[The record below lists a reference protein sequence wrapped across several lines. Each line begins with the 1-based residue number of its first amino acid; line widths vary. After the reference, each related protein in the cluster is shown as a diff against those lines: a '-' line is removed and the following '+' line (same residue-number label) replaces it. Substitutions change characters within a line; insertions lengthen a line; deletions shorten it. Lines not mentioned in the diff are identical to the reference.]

1 MRVTTHTLGAVTAPL
16 CDDRLIWRTS
26 SLTFAFASKIEA
38 DAHVDLLRAL
48 TLVVGAVVARRR
60 TENDIVPFFFEKL
73 RRLQRELFV
82 KDSSD
87 GSRKSKEGEREDEGE
102 RGRRKE

>member
-60 TENDIVPFFFEKL
+60 TENDIVPFF
-73 RRLQRELFV
+73 
-82 KDSSD
+82 
-87 GSRKSKEGEREDEGE
+87 SKNCDVYNESCL
-102 RGRRKE
+102 